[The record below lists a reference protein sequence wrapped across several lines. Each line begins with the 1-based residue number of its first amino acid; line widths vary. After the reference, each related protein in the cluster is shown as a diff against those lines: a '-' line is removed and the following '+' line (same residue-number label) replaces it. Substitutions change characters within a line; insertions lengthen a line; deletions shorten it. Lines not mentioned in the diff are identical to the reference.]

1 MPLPDT
7 SIATSAV
14 VTLSAAAASSFLPED
29 KGGEGSVPSFRQ
41 LFAIAVT
48 FTGLS
53 IMQEFAPQIA
63 NGLALSIMVTVM
75 TYKVLPIITAY
86 FSEESP

>member
-7 SIATSAV
+7 AIATSAV

-29 KGGEGSVPSFRQ
+29 KGGEGGVPSFRQ

-53 IMQEFAPQIA
+53 IMQDFAPQVA
-63 NGLALSIMVTVM
+63 NGLALSIMMTVL
-75 TYKVLPIITAY
+75 TYKVLPIITLY
-86 FSEESP
+86 FKEQT